1 MGTVLNE
8 SLHPLT
14 PHHLPPFITAP
25 GDIDIL
31 MVVMGIVLL
40 MAILFV
46 GNIYLQLHSLP
57 ERMAHKSKKLQF
69 EIVAVLCLLALFTHN
84 HLFWIAGLLLALIDL
99 PDFITPLRSIAASVQ
114 KIAGIPPDA
123 DPTEPPEMTD
133 AATPVS
139 DKTADDE
146 AREQGHA

>member
-1 MGTVLNE
+1 LGTVLNE

-57 ERMAHKSKKLQF
+57 ERMAHKSKCP
-69 EIVAVLCLLALFTHN
+69 APALMGPRRLN
-84 HLFWIAGLLLALIDL
+84 CERRISG
-99 PDFITPLRSIAASVQ
+99 SS
-114 KIAGIPPDA
+114 
-123 DPTEPPEMTD
+123 
-133 AATPVS
+133 
-139 DKTADDE
+139 
-146 AREQGHA
+146 